1 MVITGTSAI
10 HAKLDEIIIALNDTR
25 NEVVRLEHED
35 SKKIEAALKSLE
47 EEAGKVINGA
57 ARKPEA

>member
-1 MVITGTSAI
+1 VITGTSAI

-57 ARKPEA
+57 ARKPQA

>member
-1 MVITGTSAI
+1 VITGTSAI